1 VFQLFGDG
9 RTNGVFQFESSGM
22 KTLLRKFKP
31 ERFEDLIMLNA
42 LYRPGPMQMLEDCI
56 ARKHGKVRINFLLPE
71 LEPIL
76 KETYGIMVYQ
86 EQVMQI
92 ASKIGGFS
100 LGKVASPGDGKKL
113 GHQAGMKVF
122 KGSQEASRTQGQ
134 KFLI

>member
-1 VFQLFGDG
+1 
-9 RTNGVFQFESSGM
+9 M

-42 LYRPGPMQMLEDCI
+42 LFRPGPMQMLEDCI
-56 ARKHGKVRINFLLPE
+56 ARKHGKVNIQYLLPE

-100 LGKVASPGDGKKL
+100 LGEADLLRRAMGKKKMDVM
-113 GHQAGMKVF
+113 QAQREQV
-122 KGSQEASRTQGQ
+122 SPWSNRSWN
-134 KFLI
+134 